1 MSTTASVEDERWMG
15 EAIALAREAGSRG
28 EVPVGAV
35 VVRDGAVIG
44 RGGNAPIAASD
55 PTAHA
60 EIAAMRDAGRAL
72 GNYRLPGASLYV
84 TIEPCAMCA
93 GAILHA
99 RIARVVFGARD
110 PKTGACGSVVDLF
123 AEPRLNHHATVVEG
137 VRADECGALL
147 SAFFAARRG
156 RG

>member
-1 MSTTASVEDERWMG
+1 MG
-15 EAIALAREAGSRG
+15 EAIALAREAGARG